1 VIPYLLDKVWIVPAI
16 MAASFLVI
24 LFFGKRLGTRAT
36 AGIGIASVSLC
47 LLFSV
52 VVAGQW
58 ISRVDHPPTGE
69 KLAEDIRQ
77 ANGLTPQTPEEI
89 EAEIELKR
97 EQLAGT
103 IDALATKLDVKSQ
116 AQAKVAGVKA
126 DARANPDL
134 VAAGAAVVAM
144 VVTALLLRS
153 RG

>member
-1 VIPYLLDKVWIVPAI
+1 MSATD
-16 MAASFLVI
+16 
-24 LFFGKRLGTRAT
+24 GTT
-36 AGIGIASVSLC
+36 N
-47 LLFSV
+47 
-52 VVAGQW
+52 
-58 ISRVDHPPTGE
+58 
-69 KLAEDIRQ
+69 Q
-77 ANGLTPQTPEEI
+77 AQTPEEI